1 MIERTF
7 IQQNLR
13 HIELEDFV
21 KHSMDRAGVT
31 QIEVMKTPMVTRI
44 MVSVTHPGLA
54 IGKGG
59 STIRKLT
66 EDIQKQFKIDNPQIE
81 IKEITAPDLDSKAV
95 ANKMKNL
102 IERGYSWRSVVYKTM
117 RDITSQGAQGVEII
131 MKGTLGGKGERKKK
145 QRFADGYMKKTG
157 DQVKLVDF
165 AKTTSYPKYGAIGI
179 KIRIVRPDTKF
190 PDKLDMKK
198 AIDLI
203 KNPPKVEE
211 KKVEAPKVEV
221 VKAESVEENKPET
234 KTTPKTHSPHH
245 KKEEA

>member
-7 IQQNLR
+7 LQQNLR
-13 HIELEDFV
+13 QIELEDFV
-21 KHSMDRAGVT
+21 KKSMDRAGVT
-31 QIEVMKTPMVTRI
+31 QIELMKTPMVTRI

-66 EDIQKQFKIDNPQIE
+66 EDIQKKFKIDNPQIE
-81 IKEITAPDLDSKAV
+81 IKEITTPDLDAKAV

-102 IERGYSWRSVVYKTM
+102 VERGYSWRSVVYKTM
-117 RDITSQGAQGVEII
+117 RDITSQGAQGVE
-131 MKGTLGGKGERKKK
+131 MVLKGTLGGKGERKKK

-165 AKTTSYPKYGAIGI
+165 AKITCYPKYGAIGI

-211 KKVEAPKVEV
+211 KKVEVVAPKVED
-221 VKAESVEENKPET
+221 KDIESKSSP
-234 KTTPKTHSPHH
+234 PKVHSAHH
-245 KKEEA
+245 KKEESK